1 MLRTVFTRRWRIN
14 RGSHLATASQAT
26 AAIIC
31 LLWPCCPNW
40 IEFYN
45 ERRTEKAAIWL
56 LYWKT
61 GFWIA
66 PNWLWRNIVTM
77 QGKTQWLA
85 TAQSDWSAW
94 MWKTGSWS
102 NQLWNFASS
111 LLNAFCVIFAKWMR
125 LHTKVRSAL
134 STNWNMKRSRSVASR
149 PACIFQT
156 KHFLV
161 IYWWVIIYS
170 LPFEHHYNLLILREW
185 ERLMCVGLQEKIR
198 NTS

>member
-1 MLRTVFTRRWRIN
+1 MLSKLDWILQWEKNGEGRYLAFILKNRFLNCSKLTLTKHCSTARKDTVA
-14 RGSHLATASQAT
+14 GHG
-26 AAIIC
+26 
-31 LLWPCCPNW
+31 P
-40 IEFYN
+40 
-45 ERRTEKAAIWL
+45 IWL
-56 LYWKT
+56 VCLNVKDWK
-61 GFWIA
+61 
-66 PNWLWRNIVTM
+66 
-77 QGKTQWLA
+77 
-85 TAQSDWSAW
+85 WSW
-94 MWKTGSWS
+94 F

-170 LPFEHHYNLLILREW
+170 LPFEHHYNILILREW
-185 ERLMCVGLQEKIR
+185 ERSICVGLQDKTR